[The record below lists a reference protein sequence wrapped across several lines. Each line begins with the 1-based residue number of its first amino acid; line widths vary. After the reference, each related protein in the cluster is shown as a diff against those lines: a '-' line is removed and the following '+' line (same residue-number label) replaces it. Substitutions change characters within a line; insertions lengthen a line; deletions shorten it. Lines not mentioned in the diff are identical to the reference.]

1 MSASFSKALG
11 DYNDGN
17 YHGALSILSPDRRQ
31 SFVLNELLLI
41 AQCYAKTE
49 KFADAAS
56 FYIKAAELGGPKQ
69 AMLRALAA
77 NMLQEADDSFASL
90 NIARLAAKTGE
101 FDTNAEETYR
111 RCLHEFLCIDEA
123 QMDDQRFLDRLKAG
137 DERYLAAEFPHR
149 HIGWCGDEGINA
161 RQMKVHDAMA
171 FTPASRASRRAVP
184 HRFSGRIKIG
194 YLSADFSDQHAT
206 MRLFQSALLQ
216 HDPERFD
223 VALFCN
229 TDDDLIKID
238 KGSRDT
244 YPNLQRIGHL
254 SDQDAAAVIRNSGID
269 ILVDLKGH
277 TKGSRAGLLNLGA
290 APIQVAYLGFPG
302 SGTGIDCDYI
312 LTDAVVTPETS
323 RPFYHEKFCL
333 LPDSYQSNDNIGRPL
348 PPATPRG
355 ALGLPEDRIVFAS
368 FNAQRKITPA
378 TAEVWADI
386 LRRTDDSVLW
396 VMCSNRFA
404 QDNLVRWME
413 NAGIA
418 SDRIIFADPVAY
430 PDHIARLQAA
440 DIGLDTFPYNGHTTT
455 SDKLWAGL
463 PVPTFKGT
471 HFASRV
477 TESLLRALGVG
488 ELVADT
494 PERYVELCV
503 SLAKNP
509 DELRAVKDKVAAQ
522 RTVAPLFDTTRF
534 IRHLEKAFEL
544 MIARARNG
552 QEPDHFAVPAIA

>member
-1 MSASFSKALG
+1 MSASLSKALG
-11 DYNDGN
+11 FYNAGQYDK
-17 YHGALSILSPDRRQ
+17 ALGILSPARRQ
-31 SFVLNELLLI
+31 PFGQNEMLLI

-49 KFADAAS
+49 KFAEAAA

-77 NMLQEADDSFASL
+77 NMLQEADDSFSSL
-90 NIARLAAKTGE
+90 NIARLAAKSGA

-111 RCLHEFLCIDEA
+111 RYLHEFLCLDEA

-137 DERYLAAEFPHR
+137 DERYLGAEFPHR
-149 HIGWCGDEGINA
+149 HIGWCSDESINA
-161 RQMKVHDAMA
+161 RQTKIHDAVA
-171 FTPASRASRRAVP
+171 FTQASRAARRAVP
-184 HRFSGRIKIG
+184 HSFFGRIRIG

-216 HDPERFD
+216 HDRDRFD
-223 VALFCN
+223 ISLFCC
-229 TDDDLIKID
+229 TGDDLIQLD
-238 KGSRDT
+238 KGSRST
-244 YPNLQRIGHL
+244 YPGLQRIGHL
-254 SDQDAAAVIRNSGID
+254 SDQDAAALIRRSGID

-277 TKGSRAGLLNLGA
+277 TKGSRAGLLNHGA

-333 LPDSYQSNDNIGRPL
+333 LPDSYQANDNVGRPL
-348 PPATPRG
+348 PPATPRS
-355 ALGLPEDRIVFAS
+355 ALGLPEGRIVFAS
-368 FNAQRKITPA
+368 FNAHRKIKPV
-378 TAEVWADI
+378 TAEIWADI
-386 LRRTDDSVLW
+386 LRKTDDSLLW
-396 VMCSNRFA
+396 VMCSNGFA
-404 QDNLVRWME
+404 RDNLMCWME
-413 NAGIA
+413 KAGIA
-418 SDRIIFADPVAY
+418 ADRIIFADPAAY

-440 DIGLDTFPYNGHTTT
+440 DIGLDTFPCNGHTTT

-463 PVPTFKGT
+463 PVPTFRGT

-494 PERYVELCV
+494 PERYVDLCV
-503 SLAKNP
+503 SLAENP
-509 DELRAVKDKVAAQ
+509 GELHAVKDKIAAQ
-522 RTVAPLFDTTRF
+522 RMVAPLFDTTRF

-544 MIARARNG
+544 MIERARNG
-552 QEPDHFAVPAIA
+552 QEPDHMAVPAIA

>member
-1 MSASFSKALG
+1 MSESLSKALG
-11 DYNDGN
+11 FYNAGQYDK
-17 YHGALSILSPDRRQ
+17 ALSIFSPTRRQ
-31 SFVLNELLLI
+31 LFGQNELLLV

-49 KFADAAS
+49 KFAEAAS
-56 FYIKAAELGGPKQ
+56 FYVKAAELGGPKQ

-90 NIARLAAKTGE
+90 NIARLAAKSGA

-111 RCLHEFLCIDEA
+111 RYLHEFLCLDEA

-137 DERYLAAEFPHR
+137 DDRYLAAEFPHR
-149 HIGWCGDEGINA
+149 HIGWCSDESINA
-161 RQMKVHDAMA
+161 RQTKIHEASA
-171 FTPASRASRRAVP
+171 FTQASRAARRAVP
-184 HRFSGRIKIG
+184 HSFSGKIKVG

-216 HDPERFD
+216 HDRDRFEIS
-223 VALFCN
+223 LFCC
-229 TDDDLIKID
+229 TGDDLIRLD
-238 KGSRDT
+238 TGSRDR
-244 YPNLQRIGHL
+244 YPNLQRIGHF
-254 SDQDAAAVIRNSGID
+254 SDQDAAALIRNAGID

-277 TKGSRAGLLNLGA
+277 TKGSRAGIFNHGA
-290 APIQVAYLGFPG
+290 APVQVAYLGFPG

-333 LPDSYQSNDNIGRPL
+333 LPDSYQANDNVGRPL
-348 PPATPRG
+348 PPATPRS
-355 ALGLPEDRIVFAS
+355 ALGLPENRIIFAS
-368 FNAQRKITPA
+368 FNAHRKIKPV
-378 TAEVWADI
+378 TAELWAEI
-386 LRRTDDSVLW
+386 LRRTDDSLLW
-396 VMCSNRFA
+396 VMCPNHFA
-404 QDNLVRWME
+404 RGNLLRWME
-413 NAGIA
+413 QAGIA
-418 SDRIIFADPVAY
+418 SERIIFADPVAY

-463 PVPTFKGT
+463 SVPTFKGT

-494 PERYVELCV
+494 PELYVELCV

-509 DELRAVKDKVAAQ
+509 EELSAMKNKIAAQ
-522 RTVAPLFDTTRF
+522 RSVAPLFDTTRF
-534 IRHLEKAFEL
+534 IRHLERAFEL
-544 MIARARNG
+544 MLKRAHDG
-552 QEPDHFAVPAIA
+552 QQPDHIVVPAIA

>member
-11 DYNDGN
+11 YYNASDYDR
-17 YHGALSILSPDRRQ
+17 ALSILSPARRQ
-31 SFVLNELLLI
+31 PLALNELLLI

-49 KFADAAS
+49 KFAEAAA
-56 FYIKAAELGGPKQ
+56 FYIKAAEQGGPKQ

-90 NIARLAAKTGE
+90 NVARLAAKSGA

-111 RCLHEFLCIDEA
+111 RYLHEFLCLDEA
-123 QMDDQRFLDRLKAG
+123 LMDDQRFLDRLKAG
-137 DERYLAAEFPHR
+137 DERYLATEFPHR
-149 HIGWCGDEGINA
+149 HVGWCGDEGINA
-161 RQMKVHDAMA
+161 RQTKVYDAIA
-171 FTPASRASRRAVP
+171 FTQASRAARRAVP
-184 HRFSGRIKIG
+184 HRFSDRIRVG

-216 HDPERFD
+216 HDRERFD
-223 VALFCN
+223 IALFCC
-229 TDDDLIKID
+229 TGDDLIKLD
-238 KGSRDT
+238 KGSRGT
-244 YPNLQRIGHL
+244 YPNLQQIGHL
-254 SDQDAAAVIRNSGID
+254 SDQDAAALIRRSGID

-277 TKGSRAGLLNLGA
+277 TKGSRAGVLNHGA

-312 LTDAVVTPETS
+312 LTDDIVTPETS

-333 LPDSYQSNDNIGRPL
+333 LPDSYQANDNVTRPL
-348 PPATPRG
+348 PPATPRS
-355 ALGLPEDRIVFAS
+355 ALGLPEGRIVFAS
-368 FNAQRKITPA
+368 FNAHRKIKPA
-378 TAEVWADI
+378 TAEIWADI
-386 LRRTDDSVLW
+386 LRRADDSLLW
-396 VMCSNRFA
+396 IMCSNRFA
-404 QDNLVRWME
+404 RDNLVRWME

-418 SDRIIFADPVAY
+418 GNRIIFADPVAY

-440 DIGLDTFPYNGHTTT
+440 DIGLDTFPCNGHTTT

-494 PERYVELCV
+494 AVLYVELCV

-509 DELRAVKDKVAAQ
+509 DQLRAVKDKVAAQ
-522 RTVAPLFDTTRF
+522 RTVAPLFDTTRL

-544 MIARARNG
+544 MIERARND
-552 QEPDHFAVPAIA
+552 QEPDHIAVPVIA

>member
-1 MSASFSKALG
+1 MSASLSKALG
-11 DYNDGN
+11 YYNAGQYDR
-17 YHGALSILSPDRRQ
+17 ALSILAPTRRQ
-31 SFVLNELLLI
+31 PFALNELLLI

-49 KFADAAS
+49 KFSEAAA
-56 FYIKAAELGGPKQ
+56 FYIKAAEMGGPKQ

-90 NIARLAAKTGE
+90 NIARLAAKSGV

-111 RCLHEFLCIDEA
+111 RYLHEFLCLDEA
-123 QMDDQRFLDRLKAG
+123 LMDDQRFLDRLKAG

-149 HIGWCGDEGINA
+149 HIGWCGDESINA
-161 RQMKVHDAMA
+161 GQTKIHDAVA
-171 FTPASRASRRAVP
+171 FTAASRAERRAVP
-184 HRFSGRIKIG
+184 HRFSDRIRVG

-216 HDPERFD
+216 HDRERFD
-223 VALFCN
+223 IALFCC
-229 TDDDLIKID
+229 TGDDLIQLD
-238 KGSRDT
+238 GGSRST
-244 YPNLQRIGHL
+244 YPNLQRIVHL
-254 SDQDAAAVIRNSGID
+254 SDQDAAALIRRSGID

-277 TKGSRAGLLNLGA
+277 TKGSRAGVLNRGA

-302 SGTGIDCDYI
+302 SGTGIDCDYV
-312 LTDAVVTPETS
+312 LTDEVVTPETS

-333 LPDSYQSNDNIGRPL
+333 LPDSYQANDNVTRPL
-348 PPATPRG
+348 PSATPRSV
-355 ALGLPEDRIVFAS
+355 LGLPEDRIVFAS
-368 FNAQRKITPA
+368 FNAHRKIKPA
-378 TAEVWADI
+378 TAEIWADI
-386 LRRTDDSVLW
+386 LRQTDDSLLW
-396 VMCSNRFA
+396 IMCSNRFA
-404 QDNLVRWME
+404 RDNLVRWME

-418 SDRIIFADPVAY
+418 SERIIFADPVAY

-477 TESLLRALGVG
+477 TESLLRALGVD

-494 PERYVELCV
+494 PELYVELCV

-509 DELRAVKDKVAAQ
+509 DQLRAVKDKVAAH

-544 MIARARNG
+544 MIERARNG
-552 QEPDHFAVPAIA
+552 QEPDHIAVPAIA